1 MENKVD
7 ESIHR
12 MFVRFSK
19 GVFEDRFMLN
29 IKKSKD
35 KLDIKGSYD
44 TWQELFNL
52 IIKES
57 NEVKVIGRLFKN
69 RKKEDYE
76 GDVNCD
82 EIKRIVNENDF
93 SLLDVTAGDYL
104 LKCKKKALPKPGKS
118 LNVKFCSAKLPLS
131 ALDVLAFDFK
141 DKTFKQAEVKHTVFI
156 DDIILPEG
164 EEDPVLLRIK
174 SKRKGK
180 IIRKI
185 TLDGNETVKEFEFI
199 A

>member
-7 ESIHR
+7 ESLHK
-12 MFVRFSK
+12 MFVRFSN
-19 GVFEDRFMLN
+19 GVFEDRFLLK

-35 KLDIKGSYD
+35 RLDVKGSYD
-44 TWQELFNL
+44 VWQELFN
-52 IIKES
+52 IIVKES
-57 NEVKVIGRLFKN
+57 NEVNVVGRLFKS

-76 GDVNCD
+76 GNVNCD
-82 EIKRIVNENDF
+82 EIKRIVSENDF
-93 SLLDVTAGDYL
+93 ALLDITAGDYL
-104 LKCKKKALPKPGKS
+104 LKCKKALPKPGKS

-141 DKTFKQAEVKHTVFI
+141 DKTFKQAEIKHTVI
-156 DDIILPEG
+156 VEDIILPEE
-164 EEDPVLLRIK
+164 EEDPVLLRVK

-185 TLDGNETVKEFEFI
+185 ILDGNETVKEFEFI